1 MSESKTGS
9 APQPGLAPSV
19 SPQPGFREHR
29 QVRRRCAGG
38 PHGAAGRYVK
48 TPGPRINPSAPSGVK
63 SRTTPTCQALAA
75 RSPKTTIAILVLAV
89 QAVGQPPV
97 DDPVWN
103 DDDHGHRPWDRAS
116 TLRSP
121 LPQLRVSSGRTPRCG
136 SVAVH
141 DPDGGSRAERL
152 RRIGITNLSFPTLR
166 INQLM
171 IVLELPIR
179 RRRGREQKR
188 RDTLRD
194 QLIDHLTPACPRH
207 STSPSLINEPG
218 LARDRH
224 GDAADRGL
232 SPGKK

>member
-1 MSESKTGS
+1 MTGAKALTKKAGIQTVSIPLRGELEATLETLSSSTPKTVGTLQPNGYRLSESKTGS

-19 SPQPGFREHR
+19 SPQPVIREHR

-63 SRTTPTCQALAA
+63 SRTTPPCQALAA

-141 DPDGGSRAERL
+141 DPDGGSRAS
-152 RRIGITNLSFPTLR
+152 IGVPT
-166 INQLM
+166 
-171 IVLELPIR
+171 
-179 RRRGREQKR
+179 
-188 RDTLRD
+188 
-194 QLIDHLTPACPRH
+194 A
-207 STSPSLINEPG
+207 
-218 LARDRH
+218 
-224 GDAADRGL
+224 
-232 SPGKK
+232 